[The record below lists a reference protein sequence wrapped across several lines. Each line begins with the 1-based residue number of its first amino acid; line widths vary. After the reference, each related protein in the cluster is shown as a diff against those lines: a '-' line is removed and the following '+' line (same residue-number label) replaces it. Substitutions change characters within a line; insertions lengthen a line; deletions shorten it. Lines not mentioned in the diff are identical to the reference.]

1 MVKPDLQY
9 VMAAVCNGCF
19 CSFHKMVSKTL
30 KITFPITKPNQN
42 NLVYYEQ
49 FDFEGFKEHLK

>member
-1 MVKPDLQY
+1 
-9 VMAAVCNGCF
+9 
-19 CSFHKMVSKTL
+19 MVSKTL